1 MTDKI
6 SMIELFGGIGSQ
18 ERAMRQL
25 NIPFEV
31 THYCD
36 LDKDATLSYAAMR
49 YNLKEE
55 MKSFEFPP
63 KEEMIAK
70 LQEKNIGLD
79 FKTGK

>member
-6 SMIELFGGIGSQ
+6 SMIELFEGIGSQ

-36 LDKDATLSYAAMR
+36 LDIKQKFGL
-49 YNLKEE
+49 N
-55 MKSFEFPP
+55 
-63 KEEMIAK
+63 INCIIGI
-70 LQEKNIGLD
+70 KN
-79 FKTGK
+79 FSKNY